1 MSRTLS
7 LLHSDHTEDAVVPV
21 DIGVGGPSLLDYD
34 VGEKLG
40 EGGNASVFRA
50 VEKASGN
57 VVALKLIHKKLITD
71 PRFYGRFERE
81 VRAASKLEHPNI
93 CRLLASGE
101 TAGELWIA
109 MELVDGGSLNEL
121 IERQGRLPPQV
132 ACVLVDALLAALG
145 AAHDARILHR
155 DIKPHNIM
163 VTRGGVLK
171 LVDFGIARGDGD
183 AKVTETGFLVGTPA
197 YMSPEQVTGRPIDHR
212 SDLYAA
218 GIVLYEMLTGEN
230 PYARFAP
237 STAMLKIATEPL
249 PAIMDVDDSALPAL
263 DRATT
268 ALIDRDVERRPAKAA
283 DARRQLAPLV
293 SWIASRHPD
302 VVGEYLNAPAE
313 TTHLLRSELFEL
325 NARYGDALVDRGIAH
340 RPGAVLAWAR
350 ALRFVDDVGVR
361 AKLSRLCL
369 EGTFSVGPPT
379 GRVAAALAEAEQTA
393 GNPTLWRRLADVA
406 RAEGH
411 LPLAARGLRRWLA
424 TRDDPTAALQLRKL
438 LGDGDGPAALGGLS
452 TRELVCV
459 VGSAS
464 SSATQTGEA
473 PRLSTQTAA
482 PRRQQPHVSTGAT
495 TGVTKEPVAFVLPM
509 PAHSDDAP
517 HAGRWVMMAAAA
529 VGAVA
534 IIIGAGRLIGGQTA
548 QTQRVLSENVAHV
561 GAIEE
566 SDVQRRADNRLL
578 DARTALARRKPDEV
592 IRLVNELLGE
602 PDVAGATR
610 RNALW
615 LRAQAFEL
623 SENRFAARRDYLEFL
638 DLSPVTDDR
647 YTDARGRVER
657 LGSP

>member
-21 DIGVGGPSLLDYD
+21 DSGVGGPSLHDYD
-34 VGEKLG
+34 LGAKLG
-40 EGGNASVFRA
+40 EGGNASVYRA
-50 VEKASGN
+50 VEKSSGN
-57 VVALKLIHKKLITD
+57 AVALKLIHKKLITD

-81 VRAASKLEHPNI
+81 VRAASRLEHPNI
-93 CRLLASGE
+93 CRVLASGE

-132 ACVLVDALLAALG
+132 ACILVDALLAALG

-163 VTRGGVLK
+163 VTRGGTLK

-249 PAIMDVDDSALPAL
+249 PAIMDIDDSALPTL
-263 DRATT
+263 DRATS
-268 ALIDRDVERRPAKAA
+268 ALIDRDVHRRPATAA
-283 DARRQLAPLV
+283 DARRQLAPLL
-293 SWIASRHPD
+293 SWIGSRHPD
-302 VVGEYLNAPAE
+302 VVGEYLTAPAE
-313 TTHLLRSELFEL
+313 TTRALRTELFEL
-325 NARYGDALVDRGIAH
+325 NARYGDALVERGIAH

-350 ALRFVDDVGVR
+350 ALRFVDDADVR

-369 EGTFSVGPPT
+369 EGTFTVGPPA
-379 GRVAAALAEAEQTA
+379 GRVAAAVAEAEQNP
-393 GNPTLWRRLADVA
+393 GNATLWRRLADVA

-424 TRDDPTAALQLRKL
+424 SRDDPTAALQLRKL
-438 LGDGDGPAALGGLS
+438 LGDGDGPTVVSGLS

-459 VGSAS
+459 TGSAS

-473 PRLSTQTAA
+473 PRMSTQLAA
-482 PRRQQPHVSTGAT
+482 PRRQPPQPAHTS
-495 TGVTKEPVAFVLPM
+495 TGVTKEPPIAFVLPL
-509 PAHSDDAP
+509 PAVSDEAP
-517 HAGRWVMMAAAA
+517 LAGRWMMVAAAT

-534 IIIGAGRLIGGQTA
+534 IVIGAGRLIVGQTA
-548 QTQRVLSENVAHV
+548 QTQRALSENVAHV

-566 SDVQRRADNRLL
+566 NNVQRRDDNRLL
-578 DARTALARRKPDEV
+578 DARTALARRKPGEV
-592 IRLVNELLGE
+592 IRLINEVLNE
-602 PDVAGATR
+602 PDIAGATK

-623 SENRFAARRDYLEFL
+623 TENRYAARRDYLEFL

-647 YTDARGRVER
+647 YADARGRIER